1 MQIHF
6 LFLQAKA
13 LLHKMWYL
21 GQLMPNWKLL
31 TKNSC
36 IYMHLLA
43 RDAWWHCYQ
52 ILSTEYVQSFFKR
65 DKWFLPLDF
74 FHNIFNNIIDNIKL
88 AFCGSKMIWSFLEE
102 NVLLLSWRN
111 GFIGGIFNWNIILWN
126 LGQYFDKNLK
136 DLTWQNKRKYSWS
149 FWHYFDIK

>member
-36 IYMHLLA
+36 IYMHLLV

-111 GFIGGIFNWNIILWN
+111 GFIGENFQLNYHFREFRSIFW
-126 LGQYFDKNLK
+126 
-136 DLTWQNKRKYSWS
+136 
-149 FWHYFDIK
+149 